1 VLSGKTL
8 FLVYILVLRLG
19 QRKPVAVQFLDGN
32 SFYALF
38 NDTVS
43 FHRFDDPALLKEG
56 PSVWALC
63 DSNQYITIP
72 GSIFAGCQGVRII
85 QTTSPKASRWKE
97 WSKQVGAEP
106 YIMDIWSEDEV
117 VHLA

>member
-1 VLSGKTL
+1 M
-8 FLVYILVLRLG
+8 YILVLRLG

-43 FHRFDDPALLKEG
+43 FHRFNDLTLLKEG

-63 DSNQYITIP
+63 DSNKDVESP
-72 GSIFAGCQGVRII
+72 AGFFKGRQGVRII
-85 QTTSPKASRWKE
+85 QTTPPMASRWRG
-97 WSKQVGAEP
+97 WSKHVGAKP
-106 YIMDIWSEDEV
+106 YIMDIWSEEEV